1 MNSRTKGKRGE
12 LEAAKA
18 WTAEVGGEARRGQQF
33 HGGADS
39 PDVVCEQHVHLE
51 VKRTERGN
59 PYDWI
64 DQAVADAGEKVP
76 VVLHRRNAREWLLI
90 VRLTDVR
97 RLAQEIVKETEGL
110 GRGAVPDPLPC
121 QGVPDAGAADGKP
134 AGLFHACRRRRG
146 PRCNKAAGFTGQNR
160 TD

>member
-18 WTAEVGGEARRGQQF
+18 WTAAVGGEARRGQQF
-33 HGGADS
+33 CGGADS

-59 PYDWI
+59 PYHWI

-76 VVLHRRNAREWLLI
+76 VVLHRRNGREWLLV

-97 RLAQEIVKETEGL
+97 GLAQEIVTQTEGL
-110 GRGAVPDPLPC
+110 GRDAVPRAVPC
-121 QGVPDAGAADGKP
+121 QGVPDAGTPDGKP
-134 AGLFHACRRRRG
+134 PGVLHACGRRRG
-146 PRCNKAAGFTGQNR
+146 PGCNKAAGLTGQNR
-160 TD
+160 AD

>member
-18 WTAEVGGEARRGQQF
+18 WTAAVGGEARRGQQF

-39 PDVVCEQHVHLE
+39 PDVVCEQNVHLE

-59 PYDWI
+59 PYHWI

-76 VVLHRRNAREWLLI
+76 VVLHRRNAREWLLV

-97 RLAQEIVKETEGL
+97 RLAQAIVTETEGL
-110 GRGAVPDPLPC
+110 GGDAVPRAVPC
-121 QGVPDAGAADGKP
+121 EGVPDAGAADGQP
-134 AGLFHACRRRRG
+134 VGIFHACGRRRG
-146 PRCNKAAGFTGQNR
+146 SGCNKTAGFTGQNR

>member
-12 LEAAKA
+12 LEASKA
-18 WTAEVGGEARRGQQF
+18 WTQLVGGEARRGQQF

-64 DQAVADAGEKVP
+64 DQAVADAGDKVP
-76 VVLHRRNAREWLLI
+76 VVLHRRNGREWLLI
-90 VRLTDVR
+90 VRLTDAA
-97 RLAQEIVKETEGL
+97 RLAQEITPQAEAVGGGEIPSSVSGEG
-110 GRGAVPDPLPC
+110 VPLP
-121 QGVPDAGAADGKP
+121 GGEDG
-134 AGLFHACRRRRG
+134 
-146 PRCNKAAGFTGQNR
+146 
-160 TD
+160 

>member
-1 MNSRTKGKRGE
+1 MNSRSKGKRGE
-12 LEAAKA
+12 LDAAKA
-18 WTAEVGGEARRGQQF
+18 WTAAVGGEARRGQQF
-33 HGGADS
+33 HGGGDS

-59 PYDWI
+59 PYHWI

-76 VVLHRRNAREWLLI
+76 VVLHRRNGREWLLI

-97 RLAQEIVKETEGL
+97 GLAQEIVTAAEGL
-110 GRGAVPDPLPC
+110 GRDAVPCAVPC
-121 QGVPDAGAADGKP
+121 QGVPDAGTADGEP
-134 AGLFHACRRRRG
+134 AGLLHACGRRG
-146 PRCNKAAGFTGQNR
+146 GPGCHKTPGLTGQNR